1 MAFAFDNDDDDDADL
16 MPSVQPSARM
26 GKSASTRKSTKSP
39 AVRKRSRGAGKQ
51 RAATKRKRR
60 SANDEPD
67 DNDNDNDDDDDDDDA
82 HEHDGVD
89 DDAHGG
95 SRGAHAANAGHDDES
110 FDDELQTEARRQLEK
125 IDKERLLRA
134 VHGVDYDE
142 FKQLGG
148 SAFGD
153 QITGG
158 GSRQRRERA
167 EQVELLLNDAER
179 LLAAQSYEEAFGL
192 CLEVIRIA
200 PRVKRS
206 YELLSMIMEL
216 KPEPNLENA
225 VNYLSLASQFHKK
238 DVALWRLVAVKA
250 TQAQMYASAILGYR
264 MVLKYDDG
272 HADDRTAVQQKLAL
286 CYELNRDDDKA
297 HKEATSLLKATAN
310 KWQVMQIASLVYKYG
325 EVEKAIAYMGRHLS
339 ALAPG
344 ADTEYRCH
352 YANFLAT
359 MYRENYLHAE
369 CVAFLGLLIGAPR
382 LQYESVVRQL
392 ADEAAA
398 AAKREAD
405 AARAA
410 GADGRTSVAAQRNL
424 PAMLPLATC
433 QALGLLAGQPDDH
446 RVDDDDDD
454 DDEEAALYGRP
465 MRRRAPVATAVPSLS
480 SSFVQPPFNEHTRV
494 LAADGKTV
502 LLDGN
507 LALGEAQ
514 PSIDLI
520 TAYACSLAECR
531 GLDVARPLMEFIL
544 SMDNE
549 FDLHINIARTM
560 LEKDE
565 AAEACETFERIFASM
580 TAPNLRDSAG
590 EPLEPPAKQL
600 ALLLSLYHA
609 CAAKLQ
615 NPKLSLQ
622 LHERALLAFPTAEPV
637 VVAVALELECHG
649 MYHRACAILR
659 ALYDAER
666 RKAQAEL
673 ERDDVTDV
681 LIARFPRLVALYH
694 MHLVFIGQLSSQ
706 DFLVVGK
713 AILSSTEFMHAP
725 LSEQRW
731 NKATAQRAHLRA
743 RQGAGVGGEVQSL
756 IVALEP
762 VLFADLCAQVGFFL
776 LEHGDGVEDKRSAFR
791 IATNALLAQ
800 RTGLTDAHSRRLTRT
815 VQFDAPVAARLEF
828 IAVLSAP
835 STSEKVKYA
844 KLLIRHAPTSSY
856 VWQMVMNDGELAAN
870 LSRLTSDGEALA
882 SALPPSERAAVAP
895 LTARAMVLMKQN
907 HIGTAMRTIDEA
919 MQRRPLAP
927 LPALLLGIAS
937 VRQAQGAAATPDALG
952 LVLASLQRY
961 GTLRV
966 PEQQQPPQPPT
977 QQQPPPPDLAVPS
990 AQSEQIVAEP
1000 RRRGEVAYNIGRA
1013 LHAVG
1018 FHVHAEAFYLSA
1030 IGVLNGDSDEM
1041 VVRLSAHNLS
1051 LLYAQRGDSA
1061 KASSIIEQ
1069 FFTFP
1074 H

>member
-1 MAFAFDNDDDDDADL
+1 
-16 MPSVQPSARM
+16 
-26 GKSASTRKSTKSP
+26 
-39 AVRKRSRGAGKQ
+39 
-51 RAATKRKRR
+51 
-60 SANDEPD
+60 
-67 DNDNDNDDDDDDDDA
+67 
-82 HEHDGVD
+82 
-89 DDAHGG
+89 
-95 SRGAHAANAGHDDES
+95 
-110 FDDELQTEARRQLEK
+110 
-125 IDKERLLRA
+125 
-134 VHGVDYDE
+134 
-142 FKQLGG
+142 
-148 SAFGD
+148 
-153 QITGG
+153 
-158 GSRQRRERA
+158 
-167 EQVELLLNDAER
+167 
-179 LLAAQSYEEAFGL
+179 
-192 CLEVIRIA
+192 
-200 PRVKRS
+200 
-206 YELLSMIMEL
+206 MIMEL

-250 TQAQMYASAILGYR
+250 TQAQMYPSAILGYR

-272 HADDRTAVQQKLAL
+272 HTDDRTAVQQKLAL

-382 LQYESVVRQL
+382 HQYESVVRQL

-405 AARAA
+405 AARAT
-410 GADGRTSVAAQRNL
+410 GGDSRPSVAAQRNL

-433 QALGLLAGQPDDH
+433 QALGLLAGQADDH
-446 RVDDDDDD
+446 RGNKPAGGVVDDDDDDDDD

-465 MRRRAPVATAVPSLS
+465 MRKRAPASASATATAAP
-480 SSFVQPPFNEHTRV
+480 SFVQPPFNEHTRV

-565 AAEACETFERIFASM
+565 TAEACEAFERIFSSM

-622 LHERALLAFPTAEPV
+622 LHERALLAFPMAEPV

-844 KLLIRHAPTSSY
+844 RLLIKHAPTSSY

-882 SALPPSERAAVAP
+882 RALPVSERAAVAP

-907 HIGTAMRTIDEA
+907 HITTAMRTIDEA

-927 LPALLLGIAS
+927 LPALLLGIAA
-937 VRQAQGAAATPDALG
+937 VRQAQSAAAAPDTLG

-966 PEQQQPPQPPT
+966 PEQQLPQQ